1 MSSSHYHKIIIYRKG
16 VIRTGTIGVSD
27 KELQKLKALRREL
40 LLKLNRDI
48 SLRAVEDAMCDFVLA
63 RKDEFINAILD
74 AQRAPAGAKEGESEI
89 KKEEI

>member
-1 MSSSHYHKIIIYRKG
+1 M
-16 VIRTGTIGVSD
+16 GTIGVSD
-27 KELQKLKALRREL
+27 EKLGMVKALRREL

-48 SLRAVEDAMCDFVLA
+48 SLRAVEDAICDFVLA

-74 AQRAPAGAKEGESEI
+74 AQRAPAGAKEGKVGE

>member
-1 MSSSHYHKIIIYRKG
+1 MIIYRKG
-16 VIRTGTIGVSD
+16 VIRTGTVGISD
-27 KELQKLKALRREL
+27 MELQKLKVLRREL

-74 AQRAPAGAKEGESEI
+74 AQRAPAGAKEGESER
-89 KKEEI
+89 KKEEF

>member
-1 MSSSHYHKIIIYRKG
+1 MEVEGEKIM
-16 VIRTGTIGVSD
+16 GTVGVSD
-27 KELQKLKALRREL
+27 GKLEEIKRIRREL

-63 RKDEFINAILD
+63 RKDEFINAMLD
-74 AQRAPAGAKEGESEI
+74 AQRAPAGAKEGKVGE

>member
-1 MSSSHYHKIIIYRKG
+1 MSS
-16 VIRTGTIGVSD
+16 IGISD
-27 KELQKLKALRREL
+27 ARLQAVKVLRREL

-63 RKDEFINAILD
+63 HKDEFINAILD

-89 KKEEI
+89 KKEESLK

>member
-1 MSSSHYHKIIIYRKG
+1 M
-16 VIRTGTIGVSD
+16 GTVGVSD
-27 KELQKLKALRREL
+27 GKLEEIKRIRREL

-74 AQRAPAGAKEGESEI
+74 AQRAPAGAKEGESKI
-89 KKEEI
+89 KKEEWSFKNDR

>member
-1 MSSSHYHKIIIYRKG
+1 MSS
-16 VIRTGTIGVSD
+16 IGISD
-27 KELQKLKALRREL
+27 ARLQAIKVLRREL